1 MAMISKEDKNMTE
14 NVKKLFELSS
24 QDEKLRKALCE
35 APDVKSIISL
45 AAEHGITLTEEELKM
60 DASKEQEL
68 DEDELALVAG
78 GGSCFCFVGGGGK
91 SQVWQGH
98 DYENTC
104 ICVLGGAGFYGG
116 SPKSRCECPVY
127 GTGSDG

>member
-1 MAMISKEDKNMTE
+1 MTE

-45 AAEHGITLTEEELKM
+45 AAEHEITLTEEELKM

-68 DEDELALVAG
+68 DEEELASVAG
-78 GGSCFCFVGGGGK
+78 GDECYCAIAGGGLRTDKYTPPCGCALYG
-91 SQVWQGH
+91 QGNSFC
-98 DYENTC
+98 ETQPARC
-104 ICVLGGAGFYGG
+104 ACLLGGHGN
-116 SPKSRCECPVY
+116 EL
-127 GTGSDG
+127 